1 MCWWRMVSEDGRW
14 KWSAYFTTRTLPAAI
29 GSKSLL
35 LKSLS
40 LCVISELDHTSN
52 GTYLGGSYKQNM
64 TPLEEQMC

>member
-1 MCWWRMVSEDGRW
+1 MVNEDVRW
-14 KWSAYFTTRTLPAAI
+14 KWSAHITARTLLAAI

-52 GTYLGGSYKQNM
+52 STYLDGSYKQDI
-64 TPLEEQMC
+64 TPLKAKTY